1 MSFGHLGACPCCW
14 EDPEDCHCSKE
25 DLDAYYKRIE
35 DDKKKMEEPVKI
47 DPKDPW
53 RLKRKNI

>member
-25 DLDAYYKRIE
+25 DL
-35 DDKKKMEEPVKI
+35 EEFYR
-47 DPKDPW
+47 
-53 RLKRKNI
+53 RLQV